1 MRGIRRALFF
11 AVCLALSLAF
21 PVKAEEPSAENKLEL
36 HLEVDAQSKL
46 QCDVPVTFTMTPVN
60 GTGDMGDIVEFNG
73 TKKPRY
79 MYMVNTIMLK
89 DESTGGYT
97 PIVDPTS
104 YQYMENN
111 QFSFTFA
118 VPGTY
123 YITGYMMD
131 FGTEP
136 ARMASKKLYF
146 TISNENAQSLDEVAN
161 GIVNDCKAAGCT
173 TDYEKAL
180 YFHDWIIDHAVYDKS
195 GLYMGAEGVLIR
207 GKGTCE
213 SYYRAL
219 ELLLG
224 KVGIPSER
232 AEGNGHVWSC
242 VRLDGEWTQ
251 IDATWDGGYYSE
263 DMSYMR
269 HLYFGVTDEMIK
281 KAHSD
286 HKPVSSRP
294 CTSYERNYFIRSGEI
309 SRWTDPVEKTIRER
323 MDAGETN
330 FAIET
335 EYNAYTNVYHIIYPM
350 AAYALNQ
357 KLQAEKLCTVAY
369 DSEGKQFTI
378 SPVPEEPSVHKHRT
392 EQVLSNGKKQTVCT
406 ECKKVLAEQQVKVKL
421 NATKLPLQV
430 KKSTKVLKVA
440 VKDDMDKV
448 AHWSSSNRKVVQ
460 VNAQSGKVT
469 AKKTGKAYVTV
480 TMKSGASARCLIKVQ
495 KKKVT
500 ASKLKVSA
508 SKVYLKKGQKLKLRT
523 AVTPLTATDKVRYIS
538 SGKKVASVSTKGV
551 IKAKKKG
558 KAKITVCA
566 GRKKKTITVIVR

>member
-1 MRGIRRALFF
+1 MHGIRKALFF
-11 AVCLALSLAF
+11 AACLALSVVF
-21 PVKAEEPSAENKLEL
+21 PVEAEEPSVGNQLEL
-36 HLEVDAQSKL
+36 RLEVDAQSKL
-46 QCDVPVTFTMTPVN
+46 QCNVPVTFTMTPVN

-73 TKKPRY
+73 GEKPRY

-89 DESTGGYT
+89 DESTEGYT
-97 PIVDPTS
+97 PIVDPTK
-104 YQYMENN
+104 YQYTENH

-123 YITGYMMD
+123 YITGYVMD
-131 FGTEP
+131 FGTMP
-136 ARMASKKLYF
+136 ARTASKELYF
-146 TISNENAQSLDEVAN
+146 TISSEDAQSLDEVAN

-173 TDYEKAL
+173 TDYEKAI
-180 YFHDWIIDHAVYDKS
+180 YFHDWIIDHAVYDNS

-251 IDATWDGGYYSE
+251 IDATWDDVDYSE

-286 HKPVSSRP
+286 HKPVGSRP

-323 MDAGETN
+323 LDAGETD
-330 FAIET
+330 FAIEAG
-335 EYNAYTNVYHIIYPM
+335 YNAYPDVYHIIYPM

-369 DSEGKQFTI
+369 DSGSKQFTV

-460 VNAQSGKVT
+460 VNAQSGKIT

-500 ASKLKVSA
+500 VLKLKVSA

-558 KAKITVCA
+558 KAKITVRA